1 MDAKLFMMCGNYTI
15 LIINIMVTFNS
26 GILWHSIYDS
36 MTRYSI
42 AHQKFRTAIGPNRD
56 DITSTLR
63 QSKPQDFFFK
73 SAFPDSRLQIVMA
86 ESILCL
92 INVSDLS
99 NEWVVE
105 CLLHVSHT
113 AIITRLA
120 YVCAHTAMRG
130 WIMATPPPD
139 SYRGGLSDKHK
150 LC

>member
-1 MDAKLFMMCGNYTI
+1 MGAKLFIMCSNDTI
-15 LIINIMVTFNS
+15 LIINITVTFNS
-26 GILWHSIYDS
+26 GILWHSIYDI

-42 AHQKFRTAIGPNRD
+42 GHQKFWTAIGPNRD

-63 QSKPQDFFFK
+63 QSKPYDFFFK
-73 SAFPDSRLQIVMA
+73 SAFPDNRLQIVMA

-99 NEWVVE
+99 NEVE

-113 AIITRLA
+113 AVITSLT
-120 YVCAHTAMRG
+120 YVCAHAAMRG